1 MKTWNFRNQTPQS
14 TQSTARRVAC
24 ALALFSLIVL
34 VAPRAIPAQELSPA
48 EQQVELIS
56 RENEDGSYD
65 FYAVNN
71 HIIPIWLSV
80 DFRELINMESSVDL
94 PYSELIQADGEETF
108 LFRLHSTGQGR
119 RRGYSVSYRYARG
132 DPRTANHDDDH
143 AYLLPFAHGQKYRV
157 TQGHY
162 GAFTHHGENTY
173 AIDFDMEEGTPVHA
187 ARAGVVVE
195 VKQDSTRGGLGA
207 SYSADGNYVL
217 ILHSDGSF
225 GNYVHLRP
233 NGAAVQIG
241 DEVDA
246 GDLVGYSGNTGQSSG
261 PHLHFDVRIPQRNGR
276 MQSIPTRFLNH
287 EQRIISLEES
297 AYYYAYHPGGP
308 DFEVVLGSEL
318 RRSDFADY
326 EASIAGSNRIEFRTE
341 DVDLTY
347 ILYIANGFDETME
360 LEIDIR
366 MSGVRS
372 AEQLPITMTLEPRT
386 ERFLTLLRAVPGAT
400 RLQFSPSVRYRPVQ

>member
-1 MKTWNFRNQTPQS
+1 MKTRNFHS
-14 TQSTARRVAC
+14 KTAHGSQPTAFQLAAALLAVSF
-24 ALALFSLIVL
+24 LALLL
-34 VAPRAIPAQELSPA
+34 PGDAPAQELSPA

-56 RENEDGSYD
+56 REAENGGYE

-71 HIIPIWLSV
+71 HIIPVWLNV
-80 DFRELINMESSVDL
+80 EFRELINMEASVDL
-94 PYSELIQADGEETF
+94 PYSALLEADGEETF

-132 DPRTANHDDDH
+132 DPQTVEHDDNH
-143 AYLLPFAHGQKYRV
+143 AYLLPFAHGQKFRV

-195 VKQDSTRGGLGA
+195 VKQDSTRGGP
-207 SYSADGNYVL
+207 SSRYSADANYVL
-217 ILHSDGSF
+217 VMHSDGSF

-233 NGAAVQIG
+233 NGAAVQVG
-241 DEVDA
+241 DEVRA
-246 GDLVGYSGNTGQSSG
+246 GDLVGYSGDTGQSSG
-261 PHLHFDVRIPQRNGR
+261 PHLHFDVRVPQRDGR

-287 EQRIISLEES
+287 EQRVVSLQES
-297 AYYYAYHPGGP
+297 EFYYAYHPGGP

-318 RRSDFADY
+318 RSSDFADY
-326 EASIAGSNRIEFRTE
+326 EAPVASSNRIEFRTE
-341 DVDLTY
+341 DLDLTY
-347 ILYIANGFDETME
+347 ILYIANGFDEAME

-366 MSGVRS
+366 MRGVRS
-372 AEQLPITMTLEPRT
+372 DVDLPVTMTLAPRT

-400 RLQFSPSVRYRPVQ
+400 QLQFSPSVRYSPVR

>member
-1 MKTWNFRNQTPQS
+1 MRVFQNKILQS
-14 TQSTARRVAC
+14 AQPKALPLAAALMSVWF
-24 ALALFSLIVL
+24 LALLSPG
-34 VAPRAIPAQELSPA
+34 VAPAQELVPA

-56 RENEDGSYD
+56 RESDDGGYE

-71 HIIPIWLSV
+71 HIIPVWLNV
-80 DFRELINMESSVDL
+80 EFRELINMEAAVDL
-94 PYSELIQADGEETF
+94 PYAGLIEPDGEETF

-132 DPRTANHDDDH
+132 DPRTVEHDDNH
-143 AYLLPFAHGQKYRV
+143 VYLLPFAHGEKYRV
-157 TQGHY
+157 TQGYY

-173 AIDFDMEEGTPVHA
+173 AIDFDMAEGTPIHA
-187 ARAGVVVE
+187 AREGVVVE
-195 VKQDSTRGGLGA
+195 VKQDSTRGGPSIRYA
-207 SYSADGNYVL
+207 TDANYVL
-217 ILHSDGSF
+217 VMHSDGSF

-233 NGAAVQIG
+233 NGAAVQVG
-241 DEVDA
+241 DEVRA
-246 GDLVGYSGNTGQSSG
+246 GDLVGYSGDTGQSSG

-287 EQRIISLEES
+287 EERVVSLEES
-297 AYYYAYHPGGP
+297 EFYYAYHPGGP

-318 RRSDFADY
+318 RSADFADH
-326 EASIAGSNRIEFRTE
+326 EETIAGSDTIEFRTE

-347 ILYIANGFDETME
+347 VLFIGNGFDVAME
-360 LEIDIR
+360 MEIDIR

-372 AEQLPITMTLEPRT
+372 DVELPVTMTIEPRT

-400 RLQFSPSVRYRPVQ
+400 QLQFSPSVRYSPVR